1 MKPEQADLLRKSK
14 QSLDAAKLMEQQS
27 YHDFAASR
35 AYYAMFYVAEAMLLQ
50 YGLSFSKHSAVIAA
64 FGERFAK
71 TRVVS
76 PAFHR
81 YLIEGQDSR
90 NVADYSLG
98 PGLTQNDAALQI
110 ARAEEFL
117 ELAVQHL
124 GPIPPTGMTTSN

>member
-1 MKPEQADLLRKSK
+1 VTREQAFLLRKSQ
-14 QSLDAAKLMEQQS
+14 QSLEAAKLMEQQR

-35 AYYAMFYVAEAMLLQ
+35 AYYAMFYVAEALLLE
-50 YGLSFSKHSAVIAA
+50 YGLSFSKHTAVIAA

-71 TRVVS
+71 ARLVS
-76 PAFHR
+76 PEFHR

-98 PGLTQNDAALQI
+98 SSLTQADAALQI

-117 ELAVQHL
+117 AGAIQYL
-124 GPIPPTGMTTSN
+124 GPIPPADQAES